1 MNTWG
6 RRGTEGG
13 RRVGAAACSSGRG
26 RGGFGSHLQRGGR
39 RDPLDRVVL
48 DHAHERDAEEAD
60 QGEAAAD
67 VEDVRRD
74 DQRVVAGRGQPEAD
88 VPAGGAR
95 RGGRGDLGGGE
106 RVEDDGGEEGGEQ
119 REVLV
124 VTREAVDHVV
134 DVELL

>member
-1 MNTWG
+1 M
-6 RRGTEGG
+6 
-13 RRVGAAACSSGRG
+13 GARTASA
-26 RGGFGSHLQRGGR
+26 HLQRGCR

-48 DHAHERDAEEAD
+48 DHTYEGDAEEAD

-74 DQRVVAGRGQPEAD
+74 DQRVVADRGEPEAD
-88 VPAGGAR
+88 VPPGGPR
-95 RGGRGDLGGGE
+95 RRRRGDLGGGE

-124 VTREAVDHVV
+124 VTREAVDDVV